1 MPESL
6 EREYTCTNRLGC
18 NVCSQDDTGWA
29 VMYVVK
35 MIQLYVYYTANHIC
49 HIWSHDDL
57 SRFGGMNFKF
67 FF

>member
-18 NVCSQDDTGWA
+18 NVCSQD
-29 VMYVVK
+29 VILVRVRHSK
-35 MIQLYVYYTANHIC
+35 S
-49 HIWSHDDL
+49 HIWSHDRDL

-67 FF
+67 FFLVASVGGRQKT